1 MTVPLAILFF
11 IFHTLPAIHGILL
24 SFTDWNGFGPMHFVG
39 LKNYIGLVHDP
50 QVIHAY
56 LFTFQFAITT
66 TILVNVLSLIIALA
80 LNSNIYLKKLFR
92 TIFFLPYVLSTL
104 IVSFIFNFLFSD
116 LVPSVAQALHLTS
129 LAENILGTRWAWI
142 GIVIVSVWQGASF
155 NTILYLA
162 GLQTV
167 PQEVYEASHIDGAGP
182 WAAFWKITF
191 PLIMPFVTINMVLSA
206 KGYLQVFDQ
215 IVGLTNGGP
224 GTSTQSNTFLIYTN
238 GFGGGELAYQSAN
251 AVVFLIILVL
261 VAIVQVRLTRD
272 KEVQF

>member
-1 MTVPLAILFF
+1 
-11 IFHTLPAIHGILL
+11 
-24 SFTDWNGFGPMHFVG
+24 
-39 LKNYIGLVHDP
+39 
-50 QVIHAY
+50 
-56 LFTFQFAITT
+56 TFQFAVTT
-66 TILVNVLSLIIALA
+66 TILVNALSLIIALA
-80 LNSNIYLKKLFR
+80 LNSNIYLKRLFR

-116 LVPSVAQALHLTS
+116 LVPSIAQALHLTF
-129 LAENILGTRWAWI
+129 LAQNILGTRWAWL

-155 NTILYLA
+155 NTILYIA

-182 WAAFWKITF
+182 WASFWRITF

-261 VAIVQVRLTRD
+261 VAILQVRLTKN